1 MHSGP
6 DCPRHRLTGPWS
18 TRPTG
23 VRPALMSW
31 MGRLCRR
38 HPVQSGETTSEGL
51 GRVTRQSGQVSIQP
65 VSIQP
70 VSIQTSSRTR
80 PVPPLDRHAP
90 RRRTPHSQRRP
101 AIRHACSD
109 CTAPERGGAAHGVPD
124 DCAAQPRCGCG
135 VVVSTA
141 TRGSARR
148 RRRCGRERAV
158 EPQGT
163 RDVGRWRD
171 KGGLRGGG

>member
-101 AIRHACSD
+101 AIRHACSY
-109 CTAPERGGAAHGVPD
+109 CTAPERGGAAHGVPNV
-124 DCAAQPRCGCG
+124 CAAQPRCGCG

-141 TRGSARR
+141 TGGSARR

-158 EPQGT
+158 EPQGM
-163 RDVGRWRD
+163 RDVGRWQD
-171 KGGLRGGG
+171 KWGLRGGG